1 MRLKRIL
8 AFFFALTM
16 VFAALPALATGEG
29 GAAAPASPTAPGPS
43 ATEITMTD
51 ANSGYGVAYILVS
64 ISNNSSEAI
73 TLTDV
78 TCTSKRV
85 IKDAVLLPNN
95 NAPIAIASGDSYQFI
110 LSKGVASSVTG
121 SVTETFDFTFTSVT
135 TPIFK
140 KSSSVSLTFAEATPS
155 ATPAPGT
162 SSPAF
167 RLSAYDKAGKF
178 VNTPSGNA
186 GDKVTVRIPLVCI
199 DGPVDHVTVT
209 PKLSTNLDE
218 FPFDITLLDYTLAYD
233 SSVKQGE
240 IIECQYVDLRIGKK
254 VTSGVKKVDFTVSYV
269 PRWGSTDA
277 PQTQDVSIYVNV
289 VKGYTEATGGDTP
302 TAVSQPKVILESYSM
317 STDKIYAGEEFEVT
331 FTLKNTSTAEAVQNI
346 QISISDTSDT
356 GKLLP
361 AQNGSNTL
369 YIQRIDKDSSY
380 TVKYA
385 MQSAADIEP
394 KAYKLALA
402 IAYEGA
408 KKVAAYT
415 ANETISVT
423 ILQKIRLKFDD
434 PVFYDDCLVGS
445 PCGVSLAMYNMGR
458 SSVYNCMV
466 AVEGDGL
473 AMEETYF
480 GGTVTSGGTMSA
492 DFSIIASTAGD
503 ISGAF
508 VVSYEDSLGE
518 AMEERIPFTLSV
530 QDMSYEEPV
539 LNDPSMNVDPTA
551 EAGAGVSGGLPVW
564 AWIAIGVGVLGCA
577 AVVLLVIRRK
587 KHSKEL
593 EDV

>member
-1 MRLKRIL
+1 MKLKRIMS
-8 AFFFALTM
+8 F
-16 VFAALPALATGEG
+16 VFAAVLVFAAMPTLAADPPDGVTVTVTAVE
-29 GAAAPASPTAPGPS
+29 APVGCSYLLLHITNIK
-43 ATEITMTD
+43 TE
-51 ANSGYGVAYILVS
+51 
-64 ISNNSSEAI
+64 EI
-73 TLTDV
+73 TLTEVSCIQSTVSDIEGKKFNLPTV
-78 TCTSKRV
+78 EMCKVEASSSKDILVYITS
-85 IKDAVLLPNN
+85 NTSEN
-95 NAPIAIASGDSYQFI
+95 NATVVLKFSFTASTPLDIGNVTATMTFAHADS
-110 LSKGVASSVTG
+110 TG
-121 SVTETFDFTFTSVT
+121 SG
-135 TPIFK
+135 
-140 KSSSVSLTFAEATPS
+140 SSTDTK
-155 ATPAPGT
+155 

-178 VNTPSGNA
+178 VSTPSGNA

-233 SSVKQGE
+233 SQVKQGE

-269 PRWGSTDA
+269 PRWGSTDT

-289 VKGYTEATGGDTP
+289 VKGYTESTGGTTP
-302 TAVSQPKVILESYSM
+302 TVVSQPKVILESYSM

-331 FTLKNTSTAEAVQNI
+331 FTLKNTSSEEAVKNI
-346 QISISDTSDT
+346 QISITDTSDT

-369 YIQRIDKDSSY
+369 YIAKIDKDSSY

-408 KKVAAYT
+408 RNVAAYT

-423 ILQKIRLKFDD
+423 VLQKVRLKFDD
-434 PVFYDDCLVGS
+434 PVFYDDCLLGS
-445 PCGVSLAMYNMGR
+445 SCGVSLAMYNMGR
-458 SSVYNCMV
+458 SSIYNCMIS
-466 AVEGDGL
+466 VEGDGL

-503 ISGAF
+503 ISGTF
-508 VVSYEDSLGE
+508 IVSYEDSLGE
-518 AMEERIPFTLSV
+518 AMEERIPFTLYV
-530 QDMSYEEPV
+530 QDMSADDPMID
-539 LNDPSMNVDPTA
+539 DPSMYTDPSVD
-551 EAGAGVSGGLPVW
+551 AGAGVSGGMPAW

-577 AVVLLVIRRK
+577 AVVLIVIRKNKR
-587 KHSKEL
+587 SKEL